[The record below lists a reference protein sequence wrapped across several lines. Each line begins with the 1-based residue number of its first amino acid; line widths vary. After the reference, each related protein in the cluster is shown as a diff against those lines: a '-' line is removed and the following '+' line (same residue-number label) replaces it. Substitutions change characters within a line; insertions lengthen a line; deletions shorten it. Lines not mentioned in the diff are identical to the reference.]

1 MSKLGHL
8 LKEARERKGVTL
20 RAVQDTTGVSNP
32 YLSQIESGK
41 VQHPSPSVLNKL
53 ATLYGISY
61 ASVMKAAG
69 YPVPDSAVPSEQLR
83 AFARLGPITEDE
95 EEELAQYLEFV
106 RQRRERGRG

>member
-1 MSKLGHL
+1 MSKIGRF
-8 LKEARERKGVTL
+8 LKDARERKGLSL
-20 RAVQDTTGVSNP
+20 RAVQEATGVSNP

-61 ASVMKAAG
+61 ASLMKAAG
-69 YPVPDSAVPSEQLR
+69 YPVPESSVPSEHSR
-83 AFARLGPITEDE
+83 VFARLGSITEDE

-106 RQRRERGRG
+106 RQRRERGGG